1 VKSNPCPTAAA
12 TSLSRLSTKVGWTV
26 GALLLGVGGWIFPVV
41 GGLRAAGEPDLPP
54 ALTPAQEA
62 ALGVPSPEVVPRL
75 YIREYR
81 VTGATRL
88 PRVDV
93 ERAVYPFL
101 GPGRTNDDVEGARAA
116 LEKAYRD
123 RGYQTVGVQVPQQS
137 GRRGIIV
144 LQVVEQKVGRL
155 LMRSRRERPRW
166 RRERFRILRRCSVT

>member
-1 VKSNPCPTAAA
+1 M
-12 TSLSRLSTKVGWTV
+12 V
-26 GALLLGVGGWIFPVV
+26 GALLMGA

-54 ALTPAQEA
+54 ALTAAQEA

-81 VTGATRL
+81 VTGGTRL
-88 PRVDV
+88 PRVEV

-123 RGYQTVGVQVPQQS
+123 RGYQTVGVRVPQQS

-155 LMRSRRERPRW
+155 RVRGSRFFSPDAIKAGAPSMAEGTVPNFTEVQRDL
-166 RRERFRILRRCSVT
+166 IALN